1 MKPADALPHLRS
13 PKAGGQATLASAPSP
28 SATQTPVLAPLLLPW
43 DVRLTPEQCAKVWR
57 AQPDDVL
64 ELAADGTSSPG
75 RPAVRWGSA
84 RGRHVVGLPPGGSRP
99 TLGCRSSPRA
109 RRVTYLQEADH
120 GGATRGATPLAQSQP
135 SDPSVDAGRHFQEAI
150 RRWGNSLEVR
160 LPAHCLRLAGLQEGD
175 RIVIVVGADGRL
187 SLEPLQRQDRS
198 ALTADWLRQAGLQA
212 TMPLT
217 PSVIEECR
225 DCERW

>member
-1 MKPADALPHLRS
+1 MAPHRQDALLF
-13 PKAGGQATLASAPSP
+13 
-28 SATQTPVLAPLLLPW
+28 
-43 DVRLTPEQCAKVWR
+43 
-57 AQPDDVL
+57 
-64 ELAADGTSSPG
+64 DG
-75 RPAVRWGSA
+75 
-84 RGRHVVGLPPGGSRP
+84 GLPVAAMSSAYLRAEADPLWGADPVPVRVESRIYRRP
-99 TLGCRSSPRA
+99 TTAELTTA
-109 RRVTYLQEADH
+109 EL
-120 GGATRGATPLAQSQP
+120 TPLAQSQP